1 MKGGISPMKKDKNI
15 GNVIFE
21 IIAYIVIFITMI
33 LFPALITFGMIK
45 IIKMIFPFV
54 VITMAT
60 VTKTFVV
67 IAIFV
72 ILITIF
78 TMALFKKK

>member
-15 GNVIFE
+15 RDVIFE

-33 LFPALITFGMIK
+33 LFPALITFGVIK

-54 VITMAT
+54 IITMAT
-60 VTKTFVV
+60 ITETFVV
-67 IAIFV
+67 SMIIFIT
-72 ILITIF
+72 ILI
-78 TMALFKKK
+78 MVSFKKK